1 MTTHP
6 NNIFIY
12 QHCAQCSVEQP
23 DGYSMAE
30 WARLSVGITERGLQ
44 VWCERHNLNVFELDF
59 TNSDVHY
66 ASPIS
71 TLNDNDNEIGRC
83 MCDSC
88 NTSLR
93 CDDGSAA

>member
-6 NNIFIY
+6 NNIFSY
-12 QHCAQCSVEQP
+12 LHCAQCVAEQP
-23 DGYSMAE
+23 SDVSMVE
-30 WARLSVGITERGLQ
+30 WQRYSVGRTQRGLQ

-59 TNSDVHY
+59 VDSTVRY

-71 TLNDNDNEIGRC
+71 TLNDNDNDIGRC